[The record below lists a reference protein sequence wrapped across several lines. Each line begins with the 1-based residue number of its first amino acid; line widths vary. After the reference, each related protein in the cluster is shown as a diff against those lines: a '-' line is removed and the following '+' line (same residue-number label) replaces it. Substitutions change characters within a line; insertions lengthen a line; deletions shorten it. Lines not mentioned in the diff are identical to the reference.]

1 MRFIFTRLIASMVL
15 LGVFAFSV
23 SAMDAENTMLIELKD
38 GTVEIA
44 LRPDIAPKHVE
55 QIKTLIRNKEYD
67 NVVFHRVIDGFMA
80 QTGDVQFG
88 DKEDGFNLARAG
100 TGGSNLDDIP
110 AEFTSEASF
119 KRGAVGMARSASPN
133 SANSQFFIMFDAA
146 PHLDG
151 QYTIVGDVT
160 KGMELVDA
168 IKRGA
173 GGNGEVSDPDHMI
186 SVRIAADQ

>member
-1 MRFIFTRLIASMVL
+1 MRFITTRLIASIAVL
-15 LGVFAFSV
+15 AAFIMPAT
-23 SAMDAENTMLIELKD
+23 AMDAENTMLIELKS

-55 QIKTLIRNKEYD
+55 QIKTLVRNKEYD
-67 NVVFHRVIDGFMA
+67 NVVFHRVIEGFMA
-80 QTGDVQFG
+80 QTGDVEFG
-88 DKEDGFNLARAG
+88 DREDGFNLRRAG
-100 TGGSNLDDIP
+100 TGGSKLGDIP

-119 KRGAVGMARSASPN
+119 KRGAVGMARSANPN
-133 SANSQFFIMFDAA
+133 SANSQFFIMFEAA

-173 GGNGEVSDPDHMI
+173 GGNGEVTDPDNMI